1 MRPHDAERGTCT
13 VPRLVDGLGAL
24 VGGWGS
30 ASTARLSQHPDTFVP
45 MVGHFCPIP
54 GGVTLVGHFGCHTR
68 LAHHRGAFSG
78 DPHHHGAFFRP
89 FKGFTVPPWCAETD
103 IAPPWRVTP
112 GLAHLP
118 LRLLLTLCGQAMPER
133 ALAWVLGASDQETHA
148 RRPFGMGFG
157 HQMPAN
163 PCHRDLWH
171 GRATLVRRSRQSMGT
186 VLPDDPSTVGAR
198 GSDGASPLLLAG
210 GTRGAP
216 TLMGGSGRP
225 MARLTDA
232 VTCGACGP
240 TA

>member
-1 MRPHDAERGTCT
+1 MHGPGRTCA
-13 VPRLVDGLGAL
+13 PS
-24 VGGWGS
+24 GGWLRGPRRGL
-30 ASTARLSQHPDTFVP
+30 RLGEYREAVP
-45 MVGHFCPIP
+45 TPGHFCPNGRALLSHP
-54 GGVTLVGHFGCHTR
+54 RRCHFGRALWVSHEVGAPPWR
-68 LAHHRGAFSG
+68 LFRRS
-78 DPHHHGAFFRP
+78 PPPWRVFRP

-133 ALAWVLGASDQETHA
+133 ALAWVLGASGQETHA